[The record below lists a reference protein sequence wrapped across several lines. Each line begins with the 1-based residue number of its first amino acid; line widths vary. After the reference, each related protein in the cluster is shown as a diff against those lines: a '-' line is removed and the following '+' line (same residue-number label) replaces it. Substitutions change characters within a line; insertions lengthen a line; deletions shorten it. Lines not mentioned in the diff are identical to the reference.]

1 MPHQSRLLEQ
11 LSEVCD
17 VLQHLSRSS
26 PDGPCW
32 CGTECADTMP
42 RRSHSPTCVRAR
54 AALRGA
60 DRHTTGLEAP
70 GYGFGV

>member
-1 MPHQSRLLEQ
+1 MPHQSRLFEQ

-17 VLQHLSRSS
+17 VLEQLSHPS

-32 CGTECADTMP
+32 CEAERADTLP
-42 RRSHSPTCVRAR
+42 SRSHSPMCVRAR
-54 AALRGA
+54 AALRVA
-60 DRHTTGLEAP
+60 QVAAVGLDAP